1 MFHFPDSDTGYYDDE
16 RLYFD
21 HDRELELAELER
33 EQRFEVEAEEMLA
46 NLWAGPIVPLVDET
60 PVGSGTFGTQNHIDP
75 ETGCNVAEMEEA
87 DRMPLR
93 FLKIA
98 EVVTTASNPASH
110 VMFPPE
116 MSVGQ
121 TITAR
126 WGRGARRRK
135 GVA

>member
-1 MFHFPDSDTGYYDDE
+1 MAAI
-16 RLYFD
+16 RFD
-21 HDRELELAELER
+21 ADLAVDADL
-33 EQRFEVEAEEMLA
+33 RFDAY
-46 NLWAGPIVPLVDET
+46 VPLGAEDA
-60 PVGSGTFGTQNHIDP
+60 IDP
-75 ETGCNVAEMEEA
+75 ETGCTAGEMEEA

-93 FLKIA
+93 FLKIGDLDPTPS
-98 EVVTTASNPASH
+98 EPASH

-135 GVA
+135 GVT